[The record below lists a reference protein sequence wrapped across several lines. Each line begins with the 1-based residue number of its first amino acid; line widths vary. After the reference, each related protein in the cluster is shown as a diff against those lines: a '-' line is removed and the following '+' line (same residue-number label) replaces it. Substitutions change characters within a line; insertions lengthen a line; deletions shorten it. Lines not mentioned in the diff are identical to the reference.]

1 MTQVT
6 KIRKNIM
13 GTISFTAKF
22 KGMRK
27 EQEFIIYPNPEK
39 RLRVQAKTK
48 CGYVS
53 SDGGAFISSCEYF
66 FQIPWAKQNNDV
78 IENIEE
84 LKEAVR
90 NSASMNAGSSGF
102 ITCDNSKAGAI

>member
-1 MTQVT
+1 MTKAT

-27 EQEFIIYPNPEK
+27 EQEFIIYPNPENK
-39 RLRVQAKTK
+39 LTIQSNRQY
-48 CGYVS
+48 GYVS
-53 SDGGAFISSCEYF
+53 LEGSVLIYSCECRH
-66 FQIPWAKQNNDV
+66 QIPLAKQNNDV
-78 IENIEE
+78 IENFKE
-84 LKEAVR
+84 LKQAI
-90 NSASMNAGSSGF
+90 SKTADKNAGDSGF